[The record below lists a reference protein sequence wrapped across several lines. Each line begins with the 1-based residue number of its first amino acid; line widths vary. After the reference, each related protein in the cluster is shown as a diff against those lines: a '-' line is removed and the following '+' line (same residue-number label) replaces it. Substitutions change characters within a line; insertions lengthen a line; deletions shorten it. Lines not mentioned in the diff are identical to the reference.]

1 MRRKGELSPG
11 MILREHPWR
20 VVFPEAEVNHGHMR
34 GAGVYR
40 SHAVRSVGRTR
51 KGVREVLICFADRAD
66 AVAFQRHAGGV
77 VEGE

>member
-66 AVAFQRHAGGV
+66 AVAVDFH
-77 VEGE
+77 